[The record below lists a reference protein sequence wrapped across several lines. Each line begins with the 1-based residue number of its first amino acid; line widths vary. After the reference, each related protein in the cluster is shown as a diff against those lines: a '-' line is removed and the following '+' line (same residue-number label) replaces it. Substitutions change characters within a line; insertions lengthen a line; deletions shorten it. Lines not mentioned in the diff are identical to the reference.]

1 MFKILFKNMIQKGT
15 SAVSPLFA
23 ALTIRI
29 MSIYGIN
36 KVQQDFQNGG
46 YYRMLSFRDITTGN
60 NGAYSAGVGWDA
72 VTGMGS
78 FANYLAQTTSSSS
91 NPTSTSSTTTTST
104 LTSNSVSLGNI
115 FIIYNIRSFWFRI
128 ELTF

>member
-1 MFKILFKNMIQKGT
+1 MIQKGT

-23 ALTIRI
+23 ALTARL

-72 VTGMGS
+72 LTGMLICTI
-78 FANYLAQTTSSSS
+78 FNANNINTNQS
-91 NPTSTSSTTTTST
+91 N
-104 LTSNSVSLGNI
+104 
-115 FIIYNIRSFWFRI
+115 F
-128 ELTF
+128 

>member
-1 MFKILFKNMIQKGT
+1 MKQKGT

-23 ALTIRI
+23 ALTTLL

-46 YYRMLSFRDITTGN
+46 YYRMLSFRDIRTGN

-78 FANYLAQTTSSSS
+78 FAQYIAQTTTSTPT
-91 NPTSTSSTTTTST
+91 NPTSTSSTTTTS
-104 LTSNSVSLGNI
+104 NSVSLGNI
-115 FIIYNIRSFWFRI
+115 IFIIYNSRSF
-128 ELTF
+128 

>member
-1 MFKILFKNMIQKGT
+1 
-15 SAVSPLFA
+15 
-23 ALTIRI
+23 

-46 YYRMLSFRDITTGN
+46 YYRMLSFRDIRTGN

-78 FANYLAQTTSSSS
+78 FAQYLAQTTTSTTI
-91 NPTSTSSTTTTST
+91 NPIPTSSTTKTTT
-104 LTSNSVSLGNI
+104 KSVSLGNI
-115 FIIYNIRSFWFRI
+115 FIIYNIRSF
-128 ELTF
+128 

>member
-1 MFKILFKNMIQKGT
+1 MIQKGT

-23 ALTIRI
+23 ALTARL

-46 YYRMLSFRDITTGN
+46 YYRIMSYRDITTGN

-72 VTGMGS
+72 QTGMGS
-78 FANYLAQTTSSSS
+78 FAKYLTQTTSTITT
-91 NPTSTSSTTTTST
+91 PTSTSTTTTT
-104 LTSNSVSLGNI
+104 TTSNSVSLGNI
-115 FIIYNIRSFWFRI
+115 ILIIYNLRSF
-128 ELTF
+128 

>member
-1 MFKILFKNMIQKGT
+1 MIQKGT

-23 ALTIRI
+23 ALTTRL

-46 YYRMLSFRDITTGN
+46 YYRMLSYRDITTGN

-78 FANYLAQTTSSSS
+78 FAQYLTQTTSTTS
-91 NPTSTSSTTTTST
+91 NPTSTSTTTTT
-104 LTSNSVSLGNI
+104 ANNVSLGNI
-115 FIIYNIRSFWFRI
+115 VFIIYNI
-128 ELTF
+128 

>member
-1 MFKILFKNMIQKGT
+1 MIQKGT

-23 ALTIRI
+23 ALTTRL

-46 YYRMLSFRDITTGN
+46 FYRMLSYRDINTGN
-60 NGAYSAGVGWDA
+60 NGAYSAGSGWDA

-78 FANYLAQTTSSSS
+78 FANYLAQSTSTTS
-91 NPTSTSSTTTTST
+91 NPTSTSTATTTTT
-104 LTSNSVSLGNI
+104 NSVSLGNI
-115 FIIYNIRSFWFRI
+115 IFIIYNFCSF
-128 ELTF
+128 

>member
-1 MFKILFKNMIQKGT
+1 MIQKGT

-23 ALTIRI
+23 ALTARL

-46 YYRMLSFRDITTGN
+46 FYRMLSYRDITTGN

-78 FANYLAQTTSSSS
+78 FAQYLAQTTSSTPI
-91 NPTSTSSTTTTST
+91 NPTSTSSTTKTTT
-104 LTSNSVSLGNI
+104 KSVLLGNII
-115 FIIYNIRSFWFRI
+115 FIIYNLRSF
-128 ELTF
+128 

>member
-1 MFKILFKNMIQKGT
+1 MIQKGT

-23 ALTIRI
+23 ALTTRL

-46 YYRMLSFRDITTGN
+46 YYRMVSYRDITTGN

-78 FANYLAQTTSSSS
+78 FSQYLAQTTSTPIKS
-91 NPTSTSSTTTTST
+91 TSTSTTTTTST
-104 LTSNSVSLGNI
+104 TTNSVSVGNI
-115 FIIYNIRSFWFRI
+115 FIIYNLRSF
-128 ELTF
+128 